1 MATADSRL
9 ILSKLAEIQGSVAE
23 LQAGMGAVQELR
35 ASVAE
40 LQAGMGAVQAGMGSL
55 NQRLFKLENAKW
67 VAERENDED
76 SGNCWSNV
84 EPWHDYDGGCCCD
97 DSD

>member
-1 MATADSRL
+1 
-9 ILSKLAEIQGSVAE
+9 
-23 LQAGMGAVQELR
+23 VQELR